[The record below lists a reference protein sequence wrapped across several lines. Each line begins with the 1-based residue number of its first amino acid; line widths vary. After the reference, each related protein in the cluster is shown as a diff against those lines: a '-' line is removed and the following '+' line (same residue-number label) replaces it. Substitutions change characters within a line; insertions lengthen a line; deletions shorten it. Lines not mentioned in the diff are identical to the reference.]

1 MLTYDPEDRITI
13 NNALAHPYLSQLH
26 YPDDEP
32 VMGEIVSAYDFDFE
46 KFNLTKDDFKELIYE
61 AASTPLSII
70 QTICDVSS
78 HVEFY
83 NKSLYNN
90 IFCSIDLAIL
100 VPNNFSPD
108 LLFQKGVP
116 SST

>member
-61 AASTPLSII
+61 EI
-70 QTICDVSS
+70 
-78 HVEFY
+78 
-83 NKSLYNN
+83 SLYHSDEAAYEYIKNKRD
-90 IFCSIDLAIL
+90 F
-100 VPNNFSPD
+100 PD
-108 LLFQKGVP
+108 GVLH
-116 SST
+116 